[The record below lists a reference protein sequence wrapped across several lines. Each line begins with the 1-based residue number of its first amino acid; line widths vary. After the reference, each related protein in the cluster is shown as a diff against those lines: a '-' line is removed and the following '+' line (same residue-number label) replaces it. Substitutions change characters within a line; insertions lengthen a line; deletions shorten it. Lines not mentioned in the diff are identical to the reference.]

1 MEKVLVTGA
10 TGYIGLHCI
19 HQLLNQGYAVNGS
32 VRSPER
38 KDEIFEAL
46 KDHNTPTENLSIFT
60 FDLNDDEGWDQ
71 GMDGCDY
78 LLHVASPI
86 ALENHNEDF
95 FVKPAV
101 AGVKRAMK
109 FAKKHNVKKV
119 VLTSSVAAIFETIES
134 KSYYDESDWSD
145 PDSPAISHYAKS
157 KTLAEK
163 TAWEFVENE
172 KHPFELTVINPA
184 LVIGPSL
191 SGDLGESNKAI
202 VMVATGKMPVAVPLQ
217 FGYVDVR
224 DVATA
229 HILAMQNPASSHY
242 AKSKTLAEKT
252 AWEFVENENHPF
264 ELTVINPALVIG
276 PSLSGDL
283 GESNKA
289 IVMVATGK
297 MPVAVPLQFGYVD
310 VRDVA
315 TAHILA
321 MQNPASNGERF
332 ALAEKD
338 LWYKDVAKV
347 LKSNGFDKAPTF
359 AVPVW
364 LAKILANFSKE
375 LKITL
380 PYLGRLRSVKNTSK
394 AKDILGWN
402 PRPAEE
408 SIVEI
413 AQQIKDMGLIK

>member
-1 MEKVLVTGA
+1 MDKVLVTGA

-38 KDEIFEAL
+38 KEEIFEAL
-46 KDHNTPTENLSIFT
+46 QKHNTPTENLYLYT
-60 FDLNDDEGWDQ
+60 FNLTEDDGWDEG
-71 GMDGCDY
+71 MEGCDY

-101 AGVKRAMK
+101 AGVKRAFK

-119 VLTSSVAAIFETIES
+119 VLTSSVAAIFDTLEEKT
-134 KSYYDESDWSD
+134 YYDETDWSD
-145 PDSPAISHYAKS
+145 PENPSISHYSKS
-157 KTLAEK
+157 KTLAERA
-163 TAWEFVENE
+163 AWDFVKNE
-172 KHPFELTVINPA
+172 GNPFELAVINPA

-202 VMVATGKMPVAVPLQ
+202 AMVVTGKMPVAVPLQ

-224 DVATA
+224 DVANA
-229 HILAMQNPASSHY
+229 HVLAMQN
-242 AKSKTLAEKT
+242 
-252 AWEFVENENHPF
+252 
-264 ELTVINPALVIG
+264 
-276 PSLSGDL
+276 
-283 GESNKA
+283 SN
-289 IVMVATGK
+289 
-297 MPVAVPLQFGYVD
+297 
-310 VRDVA
+310 
-315 TAHILA
+315 
-321 MQNPASNGERF
+321 SNGERF

-347 LKSNGFDKAPTF
+347 LRDNGFDKAPTF
-359 AVPVW
+359 NVPVW

-380 PYLGRLRSVKNTSK
+380 PYLGRVRSVKNTSK

-402 PRPAEE
+402 PRPAEQ
-408 SIVEI
+408 SIIDI
-413 AQQIKDMGLIK
+413 AEQIKEMGLIK

>member
-32 VRSPER
+32 IRSPER
-38 KDEIFEAL
+38 KEEIFEAL
-46 KDHNTPTENLSIFT
+46 KNHNTPTDNLNLFT
-60 FDLNDDEGWDQ
+60 FNLTEDDGWDD
-71 GMDGCDY
+71 GMEGCDY

-86 ALENHNEDF
+86 ALENHDEDF

-101 AGVKRAMK
+101 AGVKRALK
-109 FAKKHNVKKV
+109 FAKKHNIKKV
-119 VLTSSVAAIFETIES
+119 VLTSSVAAIFDTMEE
-134 KSYYDESDWSD
+134 KSYYDETDWSD
-145 PDSPAISHYAKS
+145 PENPTISHYSKS

-163 TAWEFVENE
+163 AAWDFFESES
-172 KHPFELTVINPA
+172 KPFESAVINPA

-191 SGDLGESNKAI
+191 SGDLGESNKVI
-202 VMVATGKMPVAVPLQ
+202 QMVVTGKMPVAVPLQ

-224 DVATA
+224 DVAAA
-229 HILAMQNPASSHY
+229 HILAMQNP
-242 AKSKTLAEKT
+242 K
-252 AWEFVENENHPF
+252 
-264 ELTVINPALVIG
+264 
-276 PSLSGDL
+276 
-283 GESNKA
+283 
-289 IVMVATGK
+289 
-297 MPVAVPLQFGYVD
+297 
-310 VRDVA
+310 
-315 TAHILA
+315 
-321 MQNPASNGERF
+321 SNGERF

-347 LKSNGFDKAPTF
+347 LKDKGFDKAPTF
-359 AVPVW
+359 SVPVW

-394 AKDILGWN
+394 AKDVLGWD

-413 AQQIKDMGLIK
+413 AEQMKGMGLIK

>member
-38 KDEIFEAL
+38 KDEIFQAL
-46 KDHNTPTENLSIFT
+46 QNHNTSTENLNIFT
-60 FDLNDDEGWDQ
+60 FDLNDDEGWDE
-71 GMDGCDY
+71 GMEGCDY

-86 ALENHNEDF
+86 ALENHDEDF

-101 AGVKRAMK
+101 AGVNRAMR
-109 FAKKHNVKKV
+109 FAKKHNLKKV
-119 VLTSSVAAIFETIES
+119 VLTSSVAAIYETMES
-134 KSYYDESDWSD
+134 KSYYDENDWSD
-145 PDSPAISHYAKS
+145 PENPAISHYSKS
-157 KTLAEK
+157 KTLAERA
-163 TAWEFVENE
+163 AWEFVENE
-172 KHPFELTVINPA
+172 NNPFELAVINPA

-202 VMVATGKMPVAVPLQ
+202 EMVATGKMPVAVPLQ

-224 DVATA
+224 DVAAA
-229 HILAMQNPASSHY
+229 HILAMQ
-242 AKSKTLAEKT
+242 
-252 AWEFVENENHPF
+252 
-264 ELTVINPALVIG
+264 I
-276 PSLSGDL
+276 
-283 GESNKA
+283 
-289 IVMVATGK
+289 
-297 MPVAVPLQFGYVD
+297 
-310 VRDVA
+310 
-315 TAHILA
+315 
-321 MQNPASNGERF
+321 PASNGERF

-338 LWYKDVAKV
+338 LWYGDVAKV
-347 LKSNGFDKAPTF
+347 LRDNGFDKAPTL

-364 LAKILANFSKE
+364 LAKILAIFSKE
-375 LKITL
+375 LKL
-380 PYLGRLRSVKNTSK
+380 AVPYLGRLRSVKNTSK

-413 AQQIKDMGLIK
+413 AQQIQDMGLIK

>member
-46 KDHNTPTENLSIFT
+46 KDHNTPTEKLSIFT

-229 HILAMQNPASSHY
+229 HILAMQNPAS
-242 AKSKTLAEKT
+242 
-252 AWEFVENENHPF
+252 
-264 ELTVINPALVIG
+264 
-276 PSLSGDL
+276 
-283 GESNKA
+283 
-289 IVMVATGK
+289 
-297 MPVAVPLQFGYVD
+297 
-310 VRDVA
+310 
-315 TAHILA
+315 
-321 MQNPASNGERF
+321 NGERF

-413 AQQIKDMGLIK
+413 AQQIQDMGLIK

>member
-19 HQLLNQGYAVNGS
+19 HQLLNLGYAVNGS

-38 KDEIFEAL
+38 KDEIFQAL
-46 KDHNTPTENLSIFT
+46 QNHNTSTENLNIFT
-60 FDLNDDEGWDQ
+60 FDLNDDEGWDE
-71 GMDGCDY
+71 GMEGCDY

-86 ALENHNEDF
+86 ALENHDEDF

-101 AGVKRAMK
+101 AGVNRAMK

-119 VLTSSVAAIFETIES
+119 VLTSSVAAIYETMES
-134 KSYYDESDWSD
+134 KSYYDENDWSD
-145 PDSPAISHYAKS
+145 PENPAISHYSKS
-157 KTLAEK
+157 KTLAERA
-163 TAWEFVENE
+163 AWEFVENE
-172 KHPFELTVINPA
+172 NNPFELAVINPA

-202 VMVATGKMPVAVPLQ
+202 EMVATGKMPVAVPLQ

-224 DVATA
+224 DVAA
-229 HILAMQNPASSHY
+229 
-242 AKSKTLAEKT
+242 
-252 AWEFVENENHPF
+252 
-264 ELTVINPALVIG
+264 
-276 PSLSGDL
+276 
-283 GESNKA
+283 
-289 IVMVATGK
+289 
-297 MPVAVPLQFGYVD
+297 
-310 VRDVA
+310 
-315 TAHILA
+315 AHILA

-338 LWYKDVAKV
+338 LWYGDVAKV
-347 LKSNGFDKAPTF
+347 LRDNGFDKAPTL

-364 LAKILANFSKE
+364 LAKILAIFSKE
-375 LKITL
+375 LKL
-380 PYLGRLRSVKNTSK
+380 AVPYLGRLRSVKNTSK

-413 AQQIKDMGLIK
+413 AQQIQDMGLIK

>member
-1 MEKVLVTGA
+1 MDKVLVTGA

-38 KDEIFEAL
+38 KEEIYEAL
-46 KDHNTPTENLSIFT
+46 QKHNTPTENLNLYT
-60 FDLNDDEGWDQ
+60 FNLTEDDGWDEG
-71 GMDGCDY
+71 MEGCDY

-101 AGVKRAMK
+101 AGVKRAFE

-119 VLTSSVAAIFETIES
+119 VLTSSVAAIFDTLEEKT
-134 KSYYDESDWSD
+134 YYDETDWSD
-145 PDSPAISHYAKS
+145 PENPSISHYSKS
-157 KTLAEK
+157 KTLAERA
-163 TAWEFVENE
+163 AWDFVKNE
-172 KHPFELTVINPA
+172 GNPFELAVINPA

-202 VMVATGKMPVAVPLQ
+202 AMVVTGKMPVAVPLQ

-224 DVATA
+224 DVANA
-229 HILAMQNPASSHY
+229 HVLAMQN
-242 AKSKTLAEKT
+242 
-252 AWEFVENENHPF
+252 
-264 ELTVINPALVIG
+264 
-276 PSLSGDL
+276 
-283 GESNKA
+283 SN
-289 IVMVATGK
+289 
-297 MPVAVPLQFGYVD
+297 
-310 VRDVA
+310 
-315 TAHILA
+315 
-321 MQNPASNGERF
+321 SNGERF

-347 LKSNGFDKAPTF
+347 LRDNGFDKAPTF
-359 AVPVW
+359 NVPVW

-380 PYLGRLRSVKNTSK
+380 PYLGRVRSVKNTSK

-402 PRPAEE
+402 PRPAEQ
-408 SIVEI
+408 SIIDI
-413 AQQIKDMGLIK
+413 AEQMKEMGLIK

>member
-10 TGYIGLHCI
+10 TGYIGLHCVQ
-19 HQLLNQGYAVNGS
+19 QLLNQGYAVNGS

-38 KDEIFEAL
+38 KEEVFEAL
-46 KDHNTPTENLSIFT
+46 QKYNTPTENLNLFT
-60 FDLNDDEGWDQ
+60 FNLTEDDGWDEG
-71 GMDGCDY
+71 MEGCDY

-101 AGVKRAMK
+101 AGVKRAFK
-109 FAKKHNVKKV
+109 YAKKHNVKKV
-119 VLTSSVAAIFETIES
+119 VLTSSVAAIFDTLEEKTD
-134 KSYYDESDWSD
+134 YDETDWSD
-145 PDSPAISHYAKS
+145 PENPSISHYAKS

-163 TAWEFVENE
+163 AAWDFVKNE
-172 KHPFELTVINPA
+172 DNPFELAVINPA

-202 VMVATGKMPVAVPLQ
+202 AMVTTGKMPVAVPLQ

-224 DVATA
+224 DVAAA
-229 HILAMQNPASSHY
+229 HLLAMQN
-242 AKSKTLAEKT
+242 
-252 AWEFVENENHPF
+252 
-264 ELTVINPALVIG
+264 
-276 PSLSGDL
+276 
-283 GESNKA
+283 SN
-289 IVMVATGK
+289 
-297 MPVAVPLQFGYVD
+297 
-310 VRDVA
+310 
-315 TAHILA
+315 
-321 MQNPASNGERF
+321 SNGERF

-347 LKSNGFDKAPTF
+347 LRDNGFDKAPTF
-359 AVPVW
+359 NVPVW

-375 LKITL
+375 LKVTL
-380 PYLGRLRSVKNTSK
+380 PYLGRVRSVKNTSK

-408 SIVEI
+408 SIIDI
-413 AQQIKDMGLIK
+413 AVQIKEMGLIK

>member
-1 MEKVLVTGA
+1 MDKVLVTGA

-38 KDEIFEAL
+38 KEEIFEAL
-46 KDHNTPTENLSIFT
+46 QKHNTSTENLNLYT
-60 FDLNDDEGWDQ
+60 FNLTEDDGWDEG
-71 GMDGCDY
+71 MEGCDY

-101 AGVKRAMK
+101 AGVKRAFE

-119 VLTSSVAAIFETIES
+119 VLTSSVAAIFDTLEEKT
-134 KSYYDESDWSD
+134 YYDETDWSD
-145 PDSPAISHYAKS
+145 PENPSISHYSKS
-157 KTLAEK
+157 KTLAERA
-163 TAWEFVENE
+163 AWDFVKNE
-172 KHPFELTVINPA
+172 GNPFELAVINPA

-202 VMVATGKMPVAVPLQ
+202 AMVVTGKMPVAVPLQ

-224 DVATA
+224 DVANA
-229 HILAMQNPASSHY
+229 HVLAMQN
-242 AKSKTLAEKT
+242 
-252 AWEFVENENHPF
+252 
-264 ELTVINPALVIG
+264 
-276 PSLSGDL
+276 
-283 GESNKA
+283 SN
-289 IVMVATGK
+289 
-297 MPVAVPLQFGYVD
+297 
-310 VRDVA
+310 
-315 TAHILA
+315 
-321 MQNPASNGERF
+321 SNGERF

-347 LKSNGFDKAPTF
+347 LRDNGFDKAPTF
-359 AVPVW
+359 NVPVW

-380 PYLGRLRSVKNTSK
+380 PYLGRVRSVKNTSK

-402 PRPAEE
+402 PRPAEQ
-408 SIVEI
+408 SIIDI
-413 AQQIKDMGLIK
+413 AEQIKEMGLIK

>member
-1 MEKVLVTGA
+1 MDKVLVTGA

-38 KDEIFEAL
+38 KEEIFEAL
-46 KDHNTPTENLSIFT
+46 QKHNTPTENLNLYT
-60 FDLNDDEGWDQ
+60 FNLTEDDGWDEG
-71 GMDGCDY
+71 MEGCDY

-101 AGVKRAMK
+101 AGVKRAFE

-119 VLTSSVAAIFETIES
+119 VLTSSVAAIFDTLEEKT
-134 KSYYDESDWSD
+134 YYDETDWSD
-145 PDSPAISHYAKS
+145 PENPSISHYSKS
-157 KTLAEK
+157 KTLAERA
-163 TAWEFVENE
+163 AWDFVKNE
-172 KHPFELTVINPA
+172 GNPFELAVINPA

-202 VMVATGKMPVAVPLQ
+202 AMVATGKMPVAVPLQ

-229 HILAMQNPASSHY
+229 HVLAMQN
-242 AKSKTLAEKT
+242 
-252 AWEFVENENHPF
+252 
-264 ELTVINPALVIG
+264 
-276 PSLSGDL
+276 
-283 GESNKA
+283 SN
-289 IVMVATGK
+289 
-297 MPVAVPLQFGYVD
+297 
-310 VRDVA
+310 
-315 TAHILA
+315 
-321 MQNPASNGERF
+321 SNGERF

-347 LKSNGFDKAPTF
+347 LRDNGFDKAPTF
-359 AVPVW
+359 NVPVW

-380 PYLGRLRSVKNTSK
+380 PYLGRVRSVKNTSK

-402 PRPAEE
+402 PRPAEQ
-408 SIVEI
+408 SIIDI
-413 AQQIKDMGLIK
+413 AEQIKEMGLIK

>member
-10 TGYIGLHCI
+10 TGYIGLHCVQ
-19 HQLLNQGYAVNGS
+19 QLLNQGYAVNGS

-38 KDEIFEAL
+38 KEEVFEAL
-46 KDHNTPTENLSIFT
+46 QKHNTPTENLNLFT
-60 FDLNDDEGWDQ
+60 FNLTEDDGWDEG
-71 GMDGCDY
+71 MEGCDY

-101 AGVKRAMK
+101 AGVKRAFK

-119 VLTSSVAAIFETIES
+119 VLTSSVAAIFDTLEEKT
-134 KSYYDESDWSD
+134 YYDETDWSD
-145 PDSPAISHYAKS
+145 PDNPSISHYSKS
-157 KTLAEK
+157 KTLAERA
-163 TAWEFVENE
+163 AWDFVKNE
-172 KHPFELTVINPA
+172 DNPFELAVINPA

-202 VMVATGKMPVAVPLQ
+202 AMVATGKMPVAVPLQ

-229 HILAMQNPASSHY
+229 HVLAMQNP
-242 AKSKTLAEKT
+242 
-252 AWEFVENENHPF
+252 N
-264 ELTVINPALVIG
+264 
-276 PSLSGDL
+276 
-283 GESNKA
+283 
-289 IVMVATGK
+289 
-297 MPVAVPLQFGYVD
+297 
-310 VRDVA
+310 
-315 TAHILA
+315 
-321 MQNPASNGERF
+321 SNGERF

-347 LKSNGFDKAPTF
+347 LRDNGFDKAPTF
-359 AVPVW
+359 NVPVW

-380 PYLGRLRSVKNTSK
+380 PYLGRVRSVKNTSK

-402 PRPAEE
+402 PRPAEQ
-408 SIVEI
+408 SIIDI
-413 AQQIKDMGLIK
+413 AEQIKEMGLIK

>member
-19 HQLLNQGYAVNGS
+19 QQLLNQGYAVNGS

-38 KDEIFEAL
+38 KEEVFEAL
-46 KDHNTPTENLSIFT
+46 QKHNTPTENLNLFT
-60 FDLNDDEGWDQ
+60 FNLTEDDGWDEG
-71 GMDGCDY
+71 MEGCDY

-101 AGVKRAMK
+101 AGVKRAFK
-109 FAKKHNVKKV
+109 YAKKHNVKKV
-119 VLTSSVAAIFETIES
+119 VLTSSVAAIFDTLEEKTD
-134 KSYYDESDWSD
+134 YDETDWSD
-145 PDSPAISHYAKS
+145 PENPSISHYAKS

-163 TAWEFVENE
+163 AAWDFVDNE
-172 KHPFELTVINPA
+172 DNPFELAVINPA

-191 SGDLGESNKAI
+191 SVDLGESNKAI
-202 VMVATGKMPVAVPLQ
+202 AMVTTGKMPVAVPLQ

-224 DVATA
+224 DVAAA
-229 HILAMQNPASSHY
+229 HLLAMQN
-242 AKSKTLAEKT
+242 
-252 AWEFVENENHPF
+252 
-264 ELTVINPALVIG
+264 
-276 PSLSGDL
+276 
-283 GESNKA
+283 SN
-289 IVMVATGK
+289 
-297 MPVAVPLQFGYVD
+297 
-310 VRDVA
+310 
-315 TAHILA
+315 
-321 MQNPASNGERF
+321 SNGERF

-347 LKSNGFDKAPTF
+347 LRDNGFDKAPTF
-359 AVPVW
+359 NVPVW

-375 LKITL
+375 LKVTL
-380 PYLGRLRSVKNTSK
+380 PYLGRVRSVKNTSK

-408 SIVEI
+408 SIIDI
-413 AQQIKDMGLIK
+413 AEQIKEMGLIK

>member
-38 KDEIFEAL
+38 KDEILEAL
-46 KDHNTPTENLSIFT
+46 KNHNTSTEHLNLFT

-71 GMDGCDY
+71 GMEGCDY

-86 ALENHNEDF
+86 ALENHDEDF

-119 VLTSSVAAIFETIES
+119 VLTSSVAAIFETMET
-134 KSYYDESDWSD
+134 KSYYDETDWSD
-145 PDSPAISHYAKS
+145 PDNPAISHYSKS
-157 KTLAEK
+157 KTLAERA
-163 TAWEFVENE
+163 AWDYVEKEN
-172 KHPFELTVINPA
+172 HPFELAVINPA

-224 DVATA
+224 DVAA
-229 HILAMQNPASSHY
+229 
-242 AKSKTLAEKT
+242 
-252 AWEFVENENHPF
+252 
-264 ELTVINPALVIG
+264 
-276 PSLSGDL
+276 
-283 GESNKA
+283 
-289 IVMVATGK
+289 
-297 MPVAVPLQFGYVD
+297 
-310 VRDVA
+310 
-315 TAHILA
+315 AHILA

-347 LKSNGFDKAPTF
+347 LKDNGFDKAPTF

-375 LKITL
+375 LKLTL

-394 AKDILGWN
+394 AKDILGWK

-413 AQQIKDMGLIK
+413 AQQIEDMGLIK

>member
-38 KDEIFEAL
+38 KDEIFQAL
-46 KDHNTPTENLSIFT
+46 QNHNTSTENLNIFT
-60 FDLNDDEGWDQ
+60 FDLNDDEGWDE
-71 GMDGCDY
+71 GMEGCDY

-86 ALENHNEDF
+86 ALENHDEDF

-101 AGVKRAMK
+101 AGVNRAMK

-119 VLTSSVAAIFETIES
+119 VLTSSVAAIYETMES
-134 KSYYDESDWSD
+134 KSYYDENDWSD
-145 PDSPAISHYAKS
+145 PENPAISHYSKS
-157 KTLAEK
+157 KTLAERA
-163 TAWEFVENE
+163 AWEFVENE
-172 KHPFELTVINPA
+172 NNPFELAVINPA

-202 VMVATGKMPVAVPLQ
+202 EMVATGKMPVAVPLQ

-224 DVATA
+224 DVAA
-229 HILAMQNPASSHY
+229 
-242 AKSKTLAEKT
+242 
-252 AWEFVENENHPF
+252 
-264 ELTVINPALVIG
+264 
-276 PSLSGDL
+276 
-283 GESNKA
+283 
-289 IVMVATGK
+289 
-297 MPVAVPLQFGYVD
+297 
-310 VRDVA
+310 
-315 TAHILA
+315 AHILA

-338 LWYKDVAKV
+338 LWYGDVAKV
-347 LKSNGFDKAPTF
+347 LRDNGFDKAPTL

-364 LAKILANFSKE
+364 LAKILAIFSKE
-375 LKITL
+375 LKL
-380 PYLGRLRSVKNTSK
+380 AVPYLGRLRSVKNTSK

-413 AQQIKDMGLIK
+413 AQQIQDMGLIK

>member
-38 KDEIFEAL
+38 KEEIFEAL
-46 KDHNTPTENLSIFT
+46 QKHNTPTENLNLYT
-60 FDLNDDEGWDQ
+60 FNLTEDDGWDEG
-71 GMDGCDY
+71 MEGCDY

-86 ALENHNEDF
+86 ALENHDEDF

-101 AGVKRAMK
+101 AGVKRAFK

-119 VLTSSVAAIFETIES
+119 VLTSSVAAIFDTLEEKT
-134 KSYYDESDWSD
+134 YYDETDWSD
-145 PDSPAISHYAKS
+145 PDNPSISHYSKS
-157 KTLAEK
+157 KTLAERA
-163 TAWEFVENE
+163 AWDFVKNE
-172 KHPFELTVINPA
+172 DNPFELAVINPA

-202 VMVATGKMPVAVPLQ
+202 AMVATGKMPVAVPLQ

-229 HILAMQNPASSHY
+229 HVLAMQN
-242 AKSKTLAEKT
+242 
-252 AWEFVENENHPF
+252 
-264 ELTVINPALVIG
+264 
-276 PSLSGDL
+276 
-283 GESNKA
+283 SN
-289 IVMVATGK
+289 
-297 MPVAVPLQFGYVD
+297 
-310 VRDVA
+310 
-315 TAHILA
+315 
-321 MQNPASNGERF
+321 SNGERF

-347 LKSNGFDKAPTF
+347 LRDNGFDKAPTF
-359 AVPVW
+359 NVPVW

-380 PYLGRLRSVKNTSK
+380 PYLGRVRSVKNTSK

-402 PRPAEE
+402 PRPAEQ
-408 SIVEI
+408 SIIDI
-413 AQQIKDMGLIK
+413 AEQIKEMGLIK